1 MIDYHKEFGHL
12 SGLERLRK
20 FESQQRFGMAENLG
34 YEVLNAEEGTVLFRY
49 CPKESHVNLIGGIH
63 GGVIAS
69 LLDTAMGAA
78 VMTHLAP
85 WERHTVHDLYVKFIK
100 RLLLDAEPI
109 EIEARTE
116 HHGRRISCVEGWV
129 RDSEGSLIARGS
141 ASAVIL

>member
-1 MIDYHKEFGHL
+1 MIDYHKEYGHL
-12 SGLERLRK
+12 SGIERLRL

-34 YEVLNAEEGTVLFRY
+34 YEVLGAEAGRILFRY
-49 CPKESHVNLIGGIH
+49 RPQEAHINLIGGIH
-63 GGVIAS
+63 GGAIAS

-78 VMTHLAP
+78 VMTHLGP
-85 WERHTVHDLYVKFIK
+85 GERHTIHDLYVKFIK

-116 HHGRRISCVEGWV
+116 HHGRRVSCVEGWV